1 MEQNDIVTKNFES
14 YADVAADIIN
24 ALIHNGTQEIKSEN
38 LLSAATESLYADR
51 ENILHNQLEDVA
63 K

>member
-38 LLSAATESLYADR
+38 LLSAETESLYEYR
-51 ENILHNQLEDVA
+51 ENILHNQ
-63 K
+63 

>member
-38 LLSAATESLYADR
+38 RQRQKAFMQIERTYYTI
-51 ENILHNQLEDVA
+51 N
-63 K
+63 

>member
-1 MEQNDIVTKNFES
+1 LEQNDIVTKNFES

-38 LLSAATESLYADR
+38 LLSAATESL
-51 ENILHNQLEDVA
+51 
-63 K
+63 